1 MVTLKLQLRSNSL
14 SLVLV
19 AREVVTASTISLII
33 SLQLRFNFSNAE
45 MGLCLTVK
53 KAIHHAGVMLRLVL
67 RSSSLS
73 LLLLM
78 RAFVRAAAMSS
89 LMALQ
94 LRFSFSNTEL
104 GFFRNGQKA
113 CVTFISITTK
123 FQSLDGIGVTQ
134 QHI

>member
-1 MVTLKLQLRSNSL
+1 MKANIIHKDWNTGRKIKL
-14 SLVLV
+14 
-19 AREVVTASTISLII
+19 
-33 SLQLRFNFSNAE
+33 
-45 MGLCLTVK
+45 
-53 KAIHHAGVMLRLVL
+53 
-67 RSSSLS
+67 
-73 LLLLM
+73 
-78 RAFVRAAAMSS
+78 RAFLRAAAMSS